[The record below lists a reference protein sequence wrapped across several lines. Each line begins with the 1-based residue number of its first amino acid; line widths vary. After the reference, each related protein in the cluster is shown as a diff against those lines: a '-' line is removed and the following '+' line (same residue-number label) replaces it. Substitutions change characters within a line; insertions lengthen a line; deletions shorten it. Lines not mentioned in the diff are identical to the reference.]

1 MIWPWFGAAQKFFRQ
16 NMRFCRPVSWNVP
29 VYSGRRMVDS
39 RRFILVLATAVL
51 VFIGLAVAWV
61 GQGAAAALSG
71 TPGVAWALSPASNT
85 VAVRL
90 TPGNGPEG
98 QRILVRSHLVVSGAG
113 PVRQGPDGAAVRVPV
128 RPGTRA
134 RLQVQ
139 VDGPR
144 PEQRTLTVAMPRAL
158 RITRS
163 RHAASG
169 VLVSVSS
176 PVRRQPPRPLC
187 GQDTVSFPTAREVAV
202 ASGPAPC
209 RALLRISARDGEQAA
224 VRVAI
229 PAMREIP
236 VYSFANPAH
245 RAIYIT
251 VDDGWTPSA
260 KVLELMRQTHLPVT
274 AFLILQAAER
284 NLPYWRA
291 FVAAGGTVGDHT
303 VSHPNLTKLS
313 LRQATTQWGQART
326 GLGRLLGHT
335 PVMGRPPYGAFD
347 RTVQAAAFRGGL
359 KALVGWSASVGSTGG
374 VQTWDG
380 RKLEPGEIVLLHW
393 VPGLGGQLVR
403 LLRVIHAEHLNP
415 TPLTPADFAG
425 EPVQRRS
432 LDGD

>member
-1 MIWPWFGAAQKFFRQ
+1 
-16 NMRFCRPVSWNVP
+16 
-29 VYSGRRMVDS
+29 MVL
-39 RRFILVLATAVL
+39 I
-51 VFIGLAVAWV
+51 FIGLGVAWI
-61 GQGAAAALSG
+61 GQGAAAAMLG

-85 VAVRL
+85 VAIRL
-90 TPGNGPEG
+90 TPGSGPEG
-98 QRILVRSHLVVSGAG
+98 RRVLARSHLVVTGAG
-113 PVRQGPDGAAVRVPV
+113 PARQSPDGAPVRVAV
-128 RPGTRA
+128 APGARA

-144 PEQRTLTVAMPRAL
+144 PEQRTLTVTMPRAL
-158 RITRS
+158 RVTGS

-169 VLVSVSS
+169 LLVSVSGAL
-176 PVRRQPPRPLC
+176 RHRAPRPLC
-187 GQDTVSFPTAREVAV
+187 GHDTVSFPAPRVAAV

-209 RALLRISARDGEQAA
+209 RTVLRVTARDGEQAA

-229 PAMREIP
+229 PALREIP

-260 KVLELMRQTHLPVT
+260 KVLDLMRQTHLPVT

-291 FVAAGGTVGDHT
+291 FAAAGGTVGDHT
-303 VSHPNLTKLS
+303 VSHPNLTKLG

-326 GLGRLLGHT
+326 GLGRLLGHV
-335 PVMGRPPYGAFD
+335 PDMGRPPYGAFD

-359 KALVGWSASVGSTGG
+359 KALVGWSAEVGSTGG
-374 VQTWDG
+374 VHTWDD

-393 VPGLGGQLVR
+393 VPGLGGQMVR
-403 LLRVIHAEHLNP
+403 LLRIIHAEHLNP

>member
-1 MIWPWFGAAQKFFRQ
+1 
-16 NMRFCRPVSWNVP
+16 MRFWVPVSWNADI
-29 VYSGRRMVDS
+29 SNRSDNVDS
-39 RRFILVLATAVL
+39 RRLILVLAAVL
-51 VFIGLAVAWV
+51 LVFVGLAVAWI
-61 GQGAAAALSG
+61 GQGAAAAMLG

-90 TPGNGPEG
+90 TPGSGPEG
-98 QRILVRSHLVVSGAG
+98 HQILSRSHLVVSGAG
-113 PVRQGPDGAAVRVPV
+113 PARQSPDGAAVRVPV
-128 RPGTRA
+128 PPGTRI

-139 VDGPR
+139 VAGPR

-158 RITRS
+158 RVTRS
-163 RHAASG
+163 RYAASG
-169 VLVSVSS
+169 LLVSVSS
-176 PVRRQPPRPLC
+176 PLRHQAPRPLC
-187 GQDTVSFPTAREVAV
+187 GKDTVSLPGPQVVAV

-209 RALLRISARDGEQAA
+209 QSVLRVTARDGEQAA
-224 VRVAI
+224 VRVSI
-229 PAMREIP
+229 PALHEIP

-251 VDDGWTPSA
+251 VDDGWTPSPR
-260 KVLELMRQTHLPVT
+260 VLDLMRQTHLPVT

-303 VSHPNLTKLS
+303 VSHPNLTKVS
-313 LRQATTQWGQART
+313 LRQATAQWGQARV
-326 GLGRLLGHT
+326 GLGRLLGRP

-359 KALVGWSASVGSTGG
+359 KALVGWSATVGSTG
-374 VQTWDG
+374 VVHTWDG

-393 VPGLGGQLVR
+393 VPGLGHQMVR
-403 LLRVIHAEHLNP
+403 LLRAIHAQHLNP
-415 TPLTPADFAG
+415 TPLAPADFAG
-425 EPVQRRS
+425 VAPQRRS

>member
-1 MIWPWFGAAQKFFRQ
+1 
-16 NMRFCRPVSWNVP
+16 VSWNADIRAR
-29 VYSGRRMVDS
+29 SGHVDS
-39 RRFILVLATAVL
+39 RRFILILAAAVL
-51 VFIGLAVAWV
+51 IFIGLAVAWV
-61 GQGAAAALSG
+61 GQGAAATAAG
-71 TPGVAWALSPASNT
+71 TPGVAWALSPATNT
-85 VAVRL
+85 VTLRL
-90 TPGNGPEG
+90 TPGTGPSG
-98 QRILVRSHLVVSGAG
+98 AQILAHSHLVVSGSGRARQSPAG
-113 PVRQGPDGAAVRVPV
+113 GEVRVPV
-128 RPGTRA
+128 PPGRRTH
-134 RLQVQ
+134 LQVQ
-139 VDGPR
+139 VAGPR
-144 PEQRTLTVAMPRAL
+144 PSQQTVSVAAPQAL
-158 RITRS
+158 RVTSAKRS
-163 RHAASG
+163 AAG
-169 VLVSVSS
+169 LLVSVSG
-176 PVRRQPPRPLC
+176 PVRRRPARPLC
-187 GQDTVSFPTAREVAV
+187 GRDTVSAVTATQVVV

-209 RALLRISARDGEQAA
+209 RAILRVTARSGEQAT

-260 KVLELMRQTHLPVT
+260 KVLDLMRQTHLPVT

-303 VSHPNLTKLS
+303 VSHPNLTKVS
-313 LRQATTQWGQART
+313 LRTATTQWGQARA

-347 RTVQAAAFRGGL
+347 RTVQAAAFRGEL
-359 KALVGWSASVGSTGG
+359 KALVGWSATVGSTGA
-374 VQTWDG
+374 VHTWDG

-393 VPGLGGQLVR
+393 VPGLGHQMVR

>member
-1 MIWPWFGAAQKFFRQ
+1 M
-16 NMRFCRPVSWNVP
+16 SWNADIGTR
-29 VYSGRRMVDS
+29 SGHVDS
-39 RRFILVLATAVL
+39 RRFILILAAAVL
-51 VFIGLAVAWV
+51 IFIGLAVAWV
-61 GQGAAAALSG
+61 GQGAAAAAAG
-71 TPGVAWALSPASNT
+71 TPGVAWALAPATNT
-85 VAVRL
+85 VTLRL
-90 TPGNGPEG
+90 TPGAGPSG
-98 QRILVRSHLVVSGAG
+98 RQILARSHLVVSGSGRARQSPAG
-113 PVRQGPDGAAVRVPV
+113 GEVRVPV
-128 RPGTRA
+128 PPGRRTQ
-134 RLQVQ
+134 LQVQ
-139 VDGPR
+139 VAGPR
-144 PEQRTLTVAMPRAL
+144 PSQQTVSVAVPRAL
-158 RITRS
+158 RVTAAKRS
-163 RHAASG
+163 AAG
-169 VLVSVSS
+169 LLVSVSG
-176 PVRRQPPRPLC
+176 PVRRRPPRPLC
-187 GQDTVSFPTAREVAV
+187 GRDTVSAVTATEVVV

-209 RALLRISARDGEQAA
+209 WAVLRVTARNGEQAA

-260 KVLELMRQTHLPVT
+260 KVLDLMRQTHLPVT

-303 VSHPNLTKLS
+303 VSHPNLTKVS
-313 LRQATTQWGQART
+313 LRTGTTQWGQART

-359 KALVGWSASVGSTGG
+359 KALVGWSATVGSTGA
-374 VQTWDG
+374 VHTWDG

-393 VPGLGGQLVR
+393 VPGLGHQLVR
-403 LLRVIHAEHLNP
+403 LLRVIHAQHLNP